1 MVTESL
7 GGLPPVKLHCSVL
20 AEEALHAAIADYRE
34 KAPQGV
40 RTQRARRP
48 ARRSVSPPRGAFAP
62 EWRHNDPR
70 KSGGHP
76 QSTLDEL
83 EKLYDAQFARD
94 EYLPDRLLNALVRF
108 TMQLNRELLVYL
120 DRNGVV
126 LEVAIGSIASISLP
140 ELHLR
145 RNLDR
150 LSGYRCIH
158 THPGGERAALR
169 RGYAGAAAFCALTP
183 CVPWAWREDRA
194 TGIMAAFL
202 GEAEYDRLSIVTFG
216 PVKPG
221 RIPQSLWMREI
232 EAAEER
238 VKRAIERGGLTETAE
253 RAMLISTDSEDSLDE
268 LAALAETAGALVV
281 SRVFA
286 EAAAARPRH
295 VHRLG
300 QGGGTGA

>member
-1 MVTESL
+1 M
-7 GGLPPVKLHCSVL
+7 
-20 AEEALHAAIADYRE
+20 
-34 KAPQGV
+34 
-40 RTQRARRP
+40 
-48 ARRSVSPPRGAFAP
+48 
-62 EWRHNDPR
+62 
-70 KSGGHP
+70 
-76 QSTLDEL
+76 
-83 EKLYDAQFARD
+83 
-94 EYLPDRLLNALVRF
+94 
-108 TMQLNRELLVYL
+108 LVYL

-158 THPGGERAALR
+158 THPGGDARLSDVDVQALR
-169 RGYAGAAAFCALTP
+169 LLRFDSMCSVGVA
-183 CVPWAWREDRA
+183 ENRA

-221 RIPQSLWMREI
+221 RIPQNLWMREI

-268 LAALAETAGALVV
+268 LAALAAVSYTHLAAAGRAAAKDVENGALHGVFRQFVV
-281 SRVFA
+281 
-286 EAAAARPRH
+286 AANGVRH
-295 VHRLG
+295 VEQLAVTGPDAGEKGAQFVGLRGDDVGHASSSGRR
-300 QGGGTGA
+300 GGR